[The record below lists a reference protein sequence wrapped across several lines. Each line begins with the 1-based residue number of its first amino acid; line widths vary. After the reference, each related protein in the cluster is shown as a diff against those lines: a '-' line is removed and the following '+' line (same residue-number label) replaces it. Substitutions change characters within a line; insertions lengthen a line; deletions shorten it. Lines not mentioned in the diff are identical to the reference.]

1 MVLIVGSAAFDHL
14 HHNLFPLEDVLRAA
28 VAGADFLEDQIA
40 GTAVA
45 PAGVEDDLTRLP
57 LLELPADWRS

>member
-45 PAGVEDDLTRLP
+45 PAGVEDDLKYF
-57 LLELPADWRS
+57 AQWR